1 MHVMV
6 CEKIQTLAIT
16 NILNCMMLGMQI
28 IPMLRCRK
36 GEYLLDGRTCS
47 NAPILNMF
55 YDLGSSAIQSVF
67 C

>member
-1 MHVMV
+1 MSLV
-6 CEKIQTLAIT
+6 CVKIQTLAIPT
-16 NILNCMMLGMQI
+16 ILNCMMLVSQV

-36 GEYLLDGRTCS
+36 SKYLLDGLTCS

-55 YDLGSSAIQSVF
+55 YDLGSSAIQFVF